1 MCEVIYL
8 KKIKFV
14 LTVDQS
20 LNLFN
25 LIRRDVEEVDG
36 YLLLASPSD
45 DDYFSYLKQSLE
57 LNDLYETIRSFL
69 LKKKL
74 IE

>member
-1 MCEVIYL
+1 M

>member
-25 LIRRDVEEVDG
+25 LLRRDVEEVDG

>member
-25 LIRRDVEEVDG
+25 LLRRDVVEVDR